1 MYSSETFYSLFAK
14 SYAQYATKRQAYL
27 SSVNN
32 FIKREAGT
40 VKTMVDVGSGD
51 GKRSKEI
58 ANLLGIDNFTLID
71 NSEGMVNLSKNI
83 PGATILKNDISNT
96 EFKLENKYDVVL
108 CLWNVLGHIVFNRRV
123 TALKNLASLVND
135 KGFIFLD
142 VNNRYN
148 AVHYG
153 IKATLK
159 NIYKDILIPRIS
171 NGDFEL
177 NINTD
182 QEPINTIV
190 HIFNPNETKRL
201 FRSAGLK
208 VLKTEIINYK
218 TGDEENNFW
227 SGQLVYKLA
236 KI

>member
-1 MYSSETFYSLFAK
+1 MYSSETFYSRFAK
-14 SYAQYATKRQAYL
+14 SYAQYATTKQAYL
-27 SSVNN
+27 SSVNT
-32 FIKREAGT
+32 FIKQEAGT

-71 NSEGMVNLSKNI
+71 NSDGMVNLSKNI
-83 PGATILKNDISNT
+83 PGATILKDDISNA

-108 CLWNVLGHIVFNRRV
+108 CLWNVLSHIVFDRRV

-159 NIYKDILIPRIS
+159 NIC
-171 NGDFEL
+171 
-177 NINTD
+177 
-182 QEPINTIV
+182 
-190 HIFNPNETKRL
+190 NPNETKHL
-201 FRSAGLK
+201 FKLAGLK
-208 VLKTEIINYK
+208 VLKMEIIDYK
-218 TGDEENNFW
+218 TGEEKNNFW